1 MKGGNAVKKGLLLVV
16 FVMISVLFITGC
28 GKDLSKYAG
37 TYKLEYSKYVGDPD
51 TAKNTEEWTI
61 VLEKDGTGK
70 SNRDG
75 ASYNVEWSMKGD
87 DITLK
92 EKFAGITNDYNGTL
106 KDGKLDIFNGDKT
119 KEITL
124 EAVFSK

>member
-1 MKGGNAVKKGLLLVV
+1 MKRVLLCTL
-16 FVMISVLFITGC
+16 FVMIGLLTIIGC
-28 GKDLSKYAG
+28 GKNDGLSKYAG

-61 VLEKDGTGK
+61 ELNADGTGK

-75 ASYNVEWSMKGD
+75 ASYDVEWSMDGENTKL
-87 DITLK
+87 I
-92 EKFAGITNDYNGTL
+92 EKFIGTIEYNGTL

-119 KEITL
+119 NAITL
-124 EAVFSK
+124 EAIFNKQ

>member
-1 MKGGNAVKKGLLLVV
+1 MKKSLLLIALV
-16 FVMISVLFITGC
+16 FVSVLIVTGC

-70 SNRDG
+70 SDRDG
-75 ASYNVEWSMKGD
+75 ASYTVEWSISGD
-87 DITLK
+87 EVTLK
-92 EKFAGITNDYNGTL
+92 EKFAGLSNDYNGTL
-106 KDGKLDIFNGDKT
+106 KDGRLDIFNGDKT

-124 EAVFSK
+124 EAIFNKQ

>member
-1 MKGGNAVKKGLLLVV
+1 MKKYLLFIV
-16 FVMISVLFITGC
+16 FVMVSVLFITGC
-28 GKDLSKYAG
+28 GKNDLSKYAG

-51 TAKNTEEWTI
+51 SAKTTEEWTI

-75 ASYNVEWSMKGD
+75 GSYNVEWSINNE
-87 DITLK
+87 DITVT
-92 EKFAGITNDYNGTL
+92 EKFGTLTNEFNGTL
-106 KDGKLDIFNGDKT
+106 KEGRLDIFNGDKT

-124 EAVFSK
+124 EAVFNKQ